1 MRNDKSGMFSAEITQ
16 SCALCEHANHLQDVK
31 FVLCSKKGV
40 GSAEFCCKKFSY
52 DPLKRQPKRIRV
64 LAEYSPDDFSIQ

>member
-1 MRNDKSGMFSAEITQ
+1 MKNDKSGMFSSDITV
-16 SCALCEHANHLQDVK
+16 SCALCEYANHLQDVN

-40 GSAEFCCKKFSY
+40 VSADFSCKKFSY

-64 LAEYSPDDFSIQ
+64 LAEYSSDDFSIQ

>member
-16 SCALCEHANHLQDVK
+16 SCALCEYANHLQDVNY
-31 FVLCSKKGV
+31 VLCSKKGV
-40 GSAEFCCKKFSY
+40 VSADFCCKKFCY

-64 LAEYSPDDFSIQ
+64 LGEYSPDDFSIQ

>member
-1 MRNDKSGMFSAEITQ
+1 MRKDKSGMFSAEITQ

-40 GSAEFCCKKFSY
+40 VSAEFCCKKFSY